1 MNELQVNTESL
12 YQEAEK
18 TVESIR
24 KLNRYWSDRE
34 ILSIKWADTG
44 TVKVMKPLQK
54 TIWNFQINSH
64 SC

>member
-24 KLNRYWSDRE
+24 KLKQ
-34 ILSIKWADTG
+34 ILER
-44 TVKVMKPLQK
+44 QK
-54 TIWNFQINSH
+54 NGRILER
-64 SC
+64 